1 MKKITFFLLLLIAFF
16 PGVLEAQ
23 DRTIEGVVKGAE
35 GPLIGATII
44 EKGLETNGAI
54 TDDRGRFRITLKGSS
69 NTLIFKSLGFLNQE
83 REVKDQAWL
92 EVFMQTNAHGLN
104 QVVIL
109 GIGTS
114 TRITNTGAASSVKGE
129 VIRRIPTANVQN
141 TLQGRLP
148 GFFSVQR
155 SGQPGKDASDFFI
168 RGVSSLNP
176 FGNTTLIIVDGI
188 EYTYNQLAQINV
200 NEIESITILKDAATT
215 ALYGIKGANGVLV
228 VTTRR
233 GAAGAPRVNV
243 RMESGLQMPVHTPRF
258 LNAYYAAML
267 RNEALSNDGLSP
279 QFTSED
285 LELYKNHKDPY
296 GHPDVNWYDV
306 VFRPFS
312 LQTNANVDLSGGT
325 ERVKYFVS
333 AGYLAQNG
341 NVRDFTPNESTPVN
355 SNYVYRRY
363 DFRTNLDMQPS
374 DNLTLR
380 LDLTGRF
387 GFINNPH
394 AGNVIAAIYDY
405 SQITPYAAPV
415 LNPNGSYA
423 YAYGTTYSQATI
435 NAKLATMG
443 YTRTYNNDFNVLFG
457 GSEKLDMITR
467 GLSFKAQVAYAGTG
481 GSVRQLSRGEPP
493 SFHYDP
499 RDSTYTLGNTG
510 RYRLDG
516 FTLSDGLFSTYT
528 KRVNTRAY
536 LNYDRQFGRNHISSM
551 LLFNRDSYTSGS
563 GVPVNSQGYSLR
575 VSYNYQQ
582 RYLLDFNMAYNGSDR
597 FEADHRYGWFPAVS
611 AGWNIA
617 EESFFRERFPL
628 FNLFKLRASY
638 GLVGSDAIV
647 GNRYLYEQVYTR
659 GGSYPFGESNGTNT
673 ITSINEGA
681 LGNSNVT
688 WEREHKTDIGI
699 DVNMFES
706 KLSLTVDY
714 FNNLRYDQLITLGS
728 VLNILGVG
736 TPPDN
741 LGRVRN
747 KGFDGEIIWK
757 DYIGKVQY
765 SIDGVFSFA
774 KNKILFMDE
783 TLPRYPWLSRTGQSI
798 GQPFGY
804 TWVGYYKDEKDV
816 AVSPKPLL
824 PGIQPGD
831 LKYKDLNQDG
841 IIDENDQQPIG
852 YPELPNTTLGL
863 TFGINYKGL
872 YASVLFQS
880 SFNYS
885 FQIAGNGIEPFQSQL
900 QPIHLERWTPGTANE
915 AKFPRLTTFP
925 STINSSA
932 AFPSSFWFVNAHYV
946 RLKTA
951 EVGYQLPSR
960 SLPFKMDNI
969 RIYFSGYNLFTWTN
983 FDLYQQDAEVS
994 SGSVGDSYPNQR
1006 VFNLGVQFTF

>member
-1 MKKITFFLLLLIAFF
+1 MKKILFLLHLLLALL
-16 PGVLEAQ
+16 PAALNAQ
-23 DRTIEGVVKGAE
+23 VRTIEGIVKSAG
-35 GPLIGATII
+35 GPLAGATII
-44 EKGLETNGAI
+44 EKGLETNGTIA
-54 TDDRGRFRITLKGSS
+54 DSQGKFQITLKGTS
-69 NTLIFKSLGFLNQE
+69 NTLIFKSLGFLKQE
-83 REVKDQAWL
+83 REIEDHTWIEVLMQANS
-92 EVFMQTNAHGLN
+92 QGLD
-104 QVVIL
+104 QVVVL
-109 GIGTS
+109 GVGTVK
-114 TRITNTGAASSVKGE
+114 RITNTGAASSVKGE
-129 VIRRIPTANVQN
+129 SIRRIPTASVQN
-141 TLQGRLP
+141 TLQGKLP

-176 FGNTTLIIVDGI
+176 SGNSPLIIVDGI
-188 EYTYNQLAQINV
+188 EYSYSQLSQINV

-233 GAAGAPRVNV
+233 GSLGAPRVNI
-243 RMESGLQMPVHTPRF
+243 RMESGLQMPVLTPKF
-258 LNAYYAAML
+258 MSAYYAALL

-279 QFTSED
+279 QFTEED
-285 LELYKNHKDPY
+285 LALYKNHKDPY

-312 LQTNANVDLSGGT
+312 LQANTNVDLSGGT
-325 ERVKYFVS
+325 EGVKYFVS

-341 NVRDFTPNESTPVN
+341 NVRNFTPNESTPVN

-363 DFRTNLDMQPS
+363 DLRTNLDVQAS
-374 DNLTLR
+374 KSLSLR

-394 AGNVIAAIYDY
+394 AGNVIAAIYNY

-443 YTRTYNNDFNVLFG
+443 YTRTYNNDFNVLLG
-457 GSEKLDMITR
+457 GTEKLDMITQ
-467 GLSFKAQVAYAGTG
+467 GLSLKAEIAYASTG
-481 GSVRQLSRGEPP
+481 GSLRQLSREEPP
-493 SFHYDP
+493 SFHYNP
-499 RDSTYTLGNTG
+499 KDSSYTLGNTG

-516 FTLSDGLFSTYT
+516 FTLWDGLYSVYT

-536 LNYDRQFGRNHISSM
+536 LNYERTFGKNHITSL
-551 LLFNRDSYTSGS
+551 LLFNRDSYISGAS
-563 GVPVNSQGYSLR
+563 VPVNSKGYSLR

-582 RYLLDFNMAYNGSDR
+582 RYLLDVNMAYNGSDR
-597 FEADHRYGWFPAVS
+597 FEAAHRYGWFPAVS

-617 EESFFRERFPL
+617 EEAFFKDQFPV
-628 FNLFKLRASY
+628 FNMFKLRASY

-647 GNRYLYEQVYTR
+647 GNRYLYEQIYTR
-659 GGSYPFGESNGTNT
+659 GGGYPFGESGTSS
-673 ITSINEGA
+673 ITSISEGA
-681 LGNSNVT
+681 LGNNNVT
-688 WEREHKTDIGI
+688 WEKEHKTDIGV

-728 VLNILGVG
+728 VLNVLGVG

-741 LGRVRN
+741 LGKVRN
-747 KGFDGEIIWK
+747 KGFDGEIVWK
-757 DYIGKVQY
+757 DYIGEVQY
-765 SIDGVFSFA
+765 SVDGVFSFA
-774 KNKILFMDE
+774 KNKIFFMDE
-783 TLPRYPWLSRTGQSI
+783 TLPRYPWLSRTGHAI

-804 TWVGYYKDEKDV
+804 TWVGFYKDEKDV
-816 AVSPKPLL
+816 ANSPKPLL

-831 LKYKDLNQDG
+831 LKYKDLNGDR
-841 IIDENDQQPIG
+841 IIDENDQGPIG
-852 YPELPNTTLGL
+852 YPNLPNTTLGL
-863 TFGINYKGL
+863 TLGINYKGF
-872 YASVLFQS
+872 YASLFFQS

-885 FQIAGNGIEPFQSQL
+885 FQIAGNGIEPFQSQI
-900 QPIHLERWTPGTANE
+900 QPIHLKRWTPETANQAE
-915 AKFPRLTTFP
+915 FPRLTTFP
-925 STINSSA
+925 STINSSTA
-932 AFPSSFWFVNAHYV
+932 YSSSFWLINARYL

-951 EVGYQLPSR
+951 EVGYLLPSR
-960 SLPFKMDNI
+960 SLPFNMDNI
-969 RIYFSGYNLFTWTN
+969 RIYFSGYNLITWTN
-983 FDLYQQDAEVS
+983 FDLYQQDAEVN

-1006 VFNLGVQFTF
+1006 VFNLGVQLTF